1 MTEPPDPR
9 QSDAWGI
16 DTYYQDAFGEWH
28 ATPEETRRAV
38 MRAMEADPGQTE
50 PPGEAPVLFIR
61 PAHPACVIEPGQ
73 LTLES
78 GEELRIDRAIPSN
91 LPVGYHTLQLDSGAK
106 PIRLVVSP
114 EKCHLPDDLK
124 IWGWS
129 LQLYAMRSAQ
139 SWGIGDLHDLAELA
153 RWSATE
159 LGAGTLMINPLHA
172 ATPVVPIQP
181 SPYYPSS
188 RQYRNPLYLRIEDIP
203 GARESPCDINGLA
216 SMAGQLNSKRL
227 IDRDAVF
234 RLKMEALE
242 CIWKSVKP
250 DAAFDAYRAR
260 EGRDLERFALFCVLS
275 EHHGAGWQS
284 WPDQFCHPNAPG
296 IRSFLA
302 EHIDRV
308 RFHMWIQWLI
318 EEQLAKSGYT
328 LAVMQDL
335 PIGVDPGGA
344 DAWAWQDV
352 FAKGVSVGA
361 RPDKFN
367 TGGQDWGLPPFIP
380 WKLREAGYEPFIQT
394 IRATLRNAGGLRV
407 DHVLGLFRLFWV
419 PEGLGPAKGAYV
431 RYNADEL
438 LAIVALES
446 QRAHAFVV
454 GEDLG
459 TVEPGV
465 SEKLQRNGIL
475 SYRVFWFEAEPPS
488 TYPELALSAIST
500 HDLPTIA
507 GMWSGSDLETQKKI
521 GLNPNEEGTK
531 ESRDQITKVA
541 GVKAG
546 ASIREVI
553 VRTHEALATAPSR
566 VVTAQLDD
574 ALAVEERP
582 NMPATTSEVHPNWCV
597 ALPKTLEEIQRDPLV
612 RRVATAL
619 LRER

>member
-1 MTEPPDPR
+1 MTEPADPR
-9 QSDAWGI
+9 QTDEWGI
-16 DTYYQDAFGEWH
+16 DRYYEDAFGKWH
-28 ATPEETRRAV
+28 ATPDETRRAV
-38 MRAMEADPGQTE
+38 LAAMEINSQSQPS
-50 PPGEAPVLFIR
+50 GEAPVLFIR
-61 PAHPACVIEPGQ
+61 PAHPACLIEPGK

-78 GEELRIDRAIPSN
+78 GEELQVDRAIPAN
-91 LPVGYHTLQLDSGAK
+91 LPIGYHSFQSDEGGE
-106 PIRLVVSP
+106 PVRVVVCP
-114 EKCHLPDDLK
+114 DKCYLPDDLK

-129 LQLYAMRSAQ
+129 LQLYALRSAR
-139 SWGIGDLHDLAELA
+139 SWGIGDLHDLTDLA

-203 GARESPCDINGLA
+203 GARESACDLEGLA
-216 SMAGQLNSKRL
+216 SMARQLNSKRL

-242 CIWKSVKP
+242 CIWKSAKTG
-250 DAAFDAYRAR
+250 ATFDAYRAR
-260 EGRDLERFALFCVLS
+260 ESRDLERFALFCVLS
-275 EHHGAGWQS
+275 EQYGAGWQA
-284 WPDQFCHPNAPG
+284 WPEQYRHPRASG
-296 IRSFLA
+296 IRAFLS
-302 EHIDRV
+302 EHVDRV

-318 EEQLAKSGYT
+318 EEQLAGSGYN

-361 RPDKFN
+361 PPDKFN

-380 WKLREAGYEPFIQT
+380 WKLRNAGYEPFIKT

-419 PEGLGPAKGAYV
+419 PQGLGPAKGAYV

-438 LAIVALES
+438 LGIVALES
-446 QRAHAFVV
+446 QRARAFVV

-459 TVEPGV
+459 TVEQGV

-475 SYRVFWFEAEPPS
+475 SYRVFWFETKPPS

-507 GMWSGSDLETQKKI
+507 GMWSGSDLEMQKKI
-521 GLNPNEEGTK
+521 GLKPNVEGTE
-531 ESRDQITKVA
+531 ESRQQIVKFG
-541 GVKAG
+541 GVKPR
-546 ASIREVI
+546 SPVDEVI
-553 VRTHEALATAPSR
+553 ARTHDALATAPSR
-566 VVTAQLDD
+566 IVTAQLDD
-574 ALAVEERP
+574 ALGVEERP
-582 NMPATTSEVHPNWCV
+582 NMPATTGDVHPNWCM
-597 ALPKTLEEIQRDPLV
+597 ALPKPLEEIQRDPLV
-612 RRVATAL
+612 RRVATSL
-619 LRER
+619 LRQR